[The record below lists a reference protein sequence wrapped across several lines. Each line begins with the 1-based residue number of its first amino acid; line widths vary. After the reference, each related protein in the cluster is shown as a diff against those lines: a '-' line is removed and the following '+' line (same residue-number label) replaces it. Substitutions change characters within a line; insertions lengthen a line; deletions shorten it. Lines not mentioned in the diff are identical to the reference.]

1 MEKVRESAWKERS
14 HESSSGMA
22 LYLGGDMAQSWL
34 WRLLG
39 VRLVEE
45 IQSLVLPELEGNRGF
60 HNLLT
65 LWFSAS

>member
-1 MEKVRESAWKERS
+1 MEKVRESAWKEKS

-22 LYLGGDMAQSWL
+22 LYLGGNMAWSWL

-39 VRLVEE
+39 VRFVKA
-45 IQSLVLPELEGNRGF
+45 IQSLVLPELEGSWGF
-60 HNLLT
+60 HCLLT